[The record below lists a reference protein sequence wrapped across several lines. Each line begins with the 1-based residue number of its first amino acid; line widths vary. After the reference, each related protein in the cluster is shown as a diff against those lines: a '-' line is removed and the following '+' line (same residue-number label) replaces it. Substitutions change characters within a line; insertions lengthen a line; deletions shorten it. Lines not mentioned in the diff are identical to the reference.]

1 MREMTQKTRDV
12 RDFKNRDRREEAEER
27 QGERSRLTS
36 AQQVACLD
44 QRLGKG
50 VGAVKERRR
59 LTG

>member
-12 RDFKNRDRREEAEER
+12 RDYMQRDKREEAEER
-27 QGERSRLTS
+27 QEDRSRLTS

-50 VGAVKERRR
+50 VGAVKERKR
-59 LTG
+59 LTA